1 MTNNPPDTS
10 ELTRLKHT
18 PLEEY
23 KDENISGDIEEI
35 DFEVDNNIRK
45 NTVVGYENK
54 HGLIKKISAG
64 VVVVIS
70 VGTSPECPNVI
81 AYCDT
86 NVDIMRE
93 NWSKQHNLNYN
104 EKLHKI
110 LRGVGYSL

>member
-1 MTNNPPDTS
+1 
-10 ELTRLKHT
+10 
-18 PLEEY
+18 
-23 KDENISGDIEEI
+23 
-35 DFEVDNNIRK
+35 
-45 NTVVGYENK
+45 
-54 HGLIKKISAG
+54 
-64 VVVVIS
+64 VIS